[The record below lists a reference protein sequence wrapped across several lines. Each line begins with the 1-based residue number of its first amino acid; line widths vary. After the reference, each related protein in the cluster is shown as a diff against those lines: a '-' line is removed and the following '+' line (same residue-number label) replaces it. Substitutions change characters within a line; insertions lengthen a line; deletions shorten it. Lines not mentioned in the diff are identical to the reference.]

1 MRLFTQHKSRRV
13 GHRCLQVR
21 LKGGWRP
28 QGRQQ
33 HFQVA
38 VDVIQRG
45 SGVGGVCLD
54 NHGVSQRKQMNKSAD
69 GERGQM
75 FIPLHPWQHL
85 RTLYGWLGER
95 AREAEGKGS
104 GEGTGPNSK

>member
-1 MRLFTQHKSRRV
+1 
-13 GHRCLQVR
+13 
-21 LKGGWRP
+21 
-28 QGRQQ
+28 
-33 HFQVA
+33 
-38 VDVIQRG
+38 
-45 SGVGGVCLD
+45 
-54 NHGVSQRKQMNKSAD
+54 MNKSAD